1 MIKLC
6 IANEKLI
13 IQKILHK
20 LENWGETLR
29 RGMALICKGEIEF
42 GDMATVTYIGE
53 LFKSKRIQ
61 AAVKV
66 DFRVIQENAMNEAVE
81 NNVEVNPKYLVQ
93 TFTEGLLVKFGIYNF
108 IRCVVD
114 IPDVLVDS

>member
-1 MIKLC
+1 MVKLC
-6 IANEKLI
+6 IANEKII

-29 RGMALICKGEIEF
+29 RGMELICRKELEF
-42 GDMATVTYIGE
+42 GYMETVTYIGE
-53 LFKSKRIQ
+53 LFKSKRIK

-66 DFRVIQENAMNEAVE
+66 DFRVIQEHAMIEAE
-81 NNVEVNPKYLVQ
+81 KNNVEVDPKYLIH

-108 IRCVVD
+108 IR
-114 IPDVLVDS
+114 